1 MCDKPVLLEHFYMC
15 TCVHMSVL
23 LCLCVHAFPT
33 SCYVGVL
40 ISPYT
45 NKNISRLDFLL
56 SCMGNG
62 YYHT

>member
-1 MCDKPVLLEHFYMC
+1 MC
-15 TCVHMSVL
+15 TCVHVSAL

-33 SCYVGVL
+33 SCYVGVP

-45 NKNISRLDFLL
+45 NKNISRLDFLR